1 MGRPGGLFGASWGP
15 LGGLLG
21 ASWGL
26 LGASWGRGLEMSVR
40 VPRLGPLL
48 EPSWGPLGP
57 SWRPLGPSWGPLGPS
72 WGRLGGLLGRL
83 GAILGASWAVLERR
97 EAEKARIPRSFKN
110 HRIITDC
117 WLLGPSWQG
126 SWGPLGASWGLLDP
140 SGRHLGRLEI
150 GFRRFWTVMRPLGTL
165 VSCFGARLGPWGAL
179 PEAPVPPCPVGP
191 RAPVA

>member
-1 MGRPGGLFGASWGP
+1 MPWQCTVSTAHAPNGVRLLARSPAA
-15 LGGLLG
+15 LLG
-21 ASWGL
+21 RL
-26 LGASWGRGLEMSVR
+26 RGL
-40 VPRLGPLL
+40 
-48 EPSWGPLGP
+48 
-57 SWRPLGPSWGPLGPS
+57 
-72 WGRLGGLLGRL
+72 WGRLGALLGRL
-83 GAILGASWAVLERR
+83 GTLLGASWAVLGRPWRRLGLFWSVGKPKRR
-97 EAEKARIPRSFKN
+97 ESQN